1 MTTANPTTTTLT
13 GPPALAP
20 LLARGALLSP
30 LKRPRPDADFPRTR
44 LVLPGLRVDL
54 ARLAAYER
62 VCGFPTGADALPVT
76 YPHVLG
82 FPLAMRLMSGRDFP
96 LPLLG
101 LVHTSIA
108 ITRYAVMPAT
118 AVYELTT
125 YVEALAPHRRGTEAT
140 VATEARAGGEVVWES
155 RSTYLARHG
164 GTGASGREHGSPA
177 PDPGSGPLPEQRQS
191 AADCAPAGHRRA
203 ADDAEP
209 GRGAPAPDPG
219 SGPLP
224 EQRQSAAGCALAG
237 QHRAADDDAQPGR
250 NSPPAHGS
258 GASWAHPAASDSGR
272 QPPGGGPPNPAP
284 LPARLEWRLAGD
296 VGRRYG
302 AASGDRNP
310 IHLHPLTARLFGFPR
325 AIAHGMWTVARC
337 LAEHGTPDAAV
348 VRAEFRAPVL
358 LPGTVT
364 YGAEGGRFELRGD
377 SGRRLHLSGEAG
389 PYPAA

>member
-1 MTTANPTTTTLT
+1 MTTAPATTALT
-13 GPPALAP
+13 GVPALPP
-20 LLARGALLSP
+20 LLLRGALLSP

-44 LVLPGLRVDL
+44 LTVPGLRVDL

-62 VCGFPTGADALPVT
+62 VCGIPTGADALPVT

-82 FPLAMRLMSGRDFP
+82 FPVAMRLMSGRDFP

-108 ITRYAVMPAT
+108 LTRRAALPAT
-118 AVYELTT
+118 AAYDLTT
-125 YVEALAPHRRGTEAT
+125 YVEGLVPHRRGTEAA
-140 VATEARAGGEVVWES
+140 VVTELRSGADLVWES
-155 RSTYLARHG
+155 RSTYLARHR
-164 GTGASGREHGSPA
+164 TDGA
-177 PDPGSGPLPEQRQS
+177 L
-191 AADCAPAGHRRA
+191 
-203 ADDAEP
+203 
-209 GRGAPAPDPG
+209 
-219 SGPLP
+219 
-224 EQRQSAAGCALAG
+224 AAGD
-237 QHRAADDDAQPGR
+237 RE
-250 NSPPAHGS
+250 STPA
-258 GASWAHPAASDSGR
+258 
-272 QPPGGGPPNPAP
+272 AP
-284 LPARLEWRLAGD
+284 LPTGAEWRLAGD
-296 VGRRYG
+296 IGRRYA

-364 YGAEGGRFELRGD
+364 YGAGDGRFELRGGA
-377 SGRRLHLSGEAG
+377 GRRLHLTGTVE